1 MSIEQI
7 GVLSPHS
14 VKYVIPY
21 NQKKSRR
28 YGLII
33 FNSHNRQNAA
43 KEANDLEQSL
53 ENADFVVLKREW
65 SNSKALYKE
74 IEKALT
80 HWAADCS
87 LLFVCIMAH
96 GSRGELVGSTGA
108 PIAIIDVLQH
118 LTIHLSMTLPVV
130 TFFIIS

>member
-33 FNSHNRQNAA
+33 FNSHNRHNAA

-96 GSRGELVGSTGA
+96 GSRGELVDSNGA
-108 PIAIIDVLQH
+108 PIAINNVLHH
-118 LTIHLSMTLPVV
+118 LTIRLSMTLPVV
-130 TFFIIS
+130 ISFIIS

>member
-21 NQKKSRR
+21 NQTKSKR

-33 FNSHNRQNAA
+33 FNPHNRPRAA
-43 KEANDLEQSL
+43 EEADYLKQSL
-53 ENADFVVLKREW
+53 ENAEFDVLIRQW
-65 SNSKALYKE
+65 SDSEELHKE
-74 IEKALT
+74 IQQALT
-80 HWAADCS
+80 DLAADCS

-108 PIAIIDVLQH
+108 PIAINDVLQH

-130 TFFIIS
+130 IFFIIS

>member
-33 FNSHNRQNAA
+33 FNSHNRPNAA
-43 KEANDLEQSL
+43 KEASY
-53 ENADFVVLKREW
+53 LKRSLKIAEFKVKKRRW
-65 SNSKALYKE
+65 SHSKALYEE
-74 IEKALT
+74 IEEALT
-80 HWAADCS
+80 HLAADCS

-96 GSRGELVGSTGA
+96 GSRGELVDSNGA
-108 PIAIIDVLQH
+108 PIAINNVLHH
-118 LTIHLSMTLPVV
+118 LTIRLSMTLPVV
-130 TFFIIS
+130 TSFIIS